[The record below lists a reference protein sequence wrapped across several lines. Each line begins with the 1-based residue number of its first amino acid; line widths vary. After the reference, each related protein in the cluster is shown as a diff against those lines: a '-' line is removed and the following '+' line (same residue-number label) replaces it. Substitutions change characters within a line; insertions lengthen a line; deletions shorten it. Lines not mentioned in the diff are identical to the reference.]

1 MRDTRLHVAS
11 RPRLWLAAML
21 SLLVATSSFTCDEGK
36 TVSESHLN
44 DDYCDCADAS
54 DEPLT
59 GACPGSKF
67 LCAFPRRPTV
77 AIWGSRVND
86 GVCDCCDGS
95 DEWRS
100 SPNLQCPDRCH
111 RHALY
116 GRAWMWM
123 AGVALLGIAI
133 GSLCLCQRQP
143 PETSQFVVELQKPDA
158 STRLGVSLANRDG
171 RMLGWPRID
180 ELYDGIAAQSGQL
193 RAGDV
198 LTSINGQPARGHE
211 GAGMLLRAV
220 VGAVRLT
227 IRRTEEP
234 PPAPAEEAF
243 VRGLLAVAALC
254 ALCWPAPLLG
264 VLGAEPSRAAVGA
277 ALVGASVG
285 AHAALL
291 LAAHAQEAVGRG
303 LLVAGGGCLAAA
315 LALLLLSTPA
325 HAADAPTVLVLMLAA
340 DAAALLA
347 NRRGA
352 RGGALAFVAVHAC
365 VVPAIALLPDAT
377 REQHAAALALAL
389 FNLMLRVVLWAGGR
403 ADDQTVGRLGLCCL
417 AAVPVALRV
426 AELLWEPEPSAGS
439 GLQGVRM
446 RRPDEL

>member
-1 MRDTRLHVAS
+1 
-11 RPRLWLAAML
+11 ML
-21 SLLVATSSFTCDEGK
+21 GLGVYGMLPLLVAASSFTCDGSK
-36 TVSESHLN
+36 LIAESHLN
-44 DDYCDCADAS
+44 DDYCDCADAT

-59 GACPGSKF
+59 GVCPGSKF
-67 LCAFPRRPTV
+67 VCAFPRRPAV

-100 SPNLQCPDRCH
+100 SPSLQCPDRCH
-111 RHALY
+111 RHAMY

-123 AGVALLGIAI
+123 AGVALLGIVI
-133 GSLCLCQRQP
+133 GSLCLCQQQP
-143 PETSQFVVELQKPDA
+143 PETSQFVVELQKREA
-158 STRLGVSLANRDG
+158 STQLGLSLANRDG
-171 RMLGWPRID
+171 RVLGWPRID
-180 ELYDGIAAQSGQL
+180 ELYEGIAAQSGQL
-193 RAGDV
+193 RVGDV
-198 LTSINGQPARGHE
+198 VTSINGQPARGHE
-211 GAGMLLRAV
+211 GAATLLRAV
-220 VGAVRLT
+220 VGVVRLT
-227 IRRTEEP
+227 IKRTHEP
-234 PPAPAEEAF
+234 PPAPAEEAL

-264 VLGAEPSRAAVGA
+264 LLGAEPSRAAVGA

-291 LAAHAQEAVGRG
+291 LAAHAQEAVGRS
-303 LLVAGGGCLAAA
+303 LLVVGGACLAAA

-325 HAADAPTVLVLMLAA
+325 HAAEAPTVLVLMLAA
-340 DAAALLA
+340 DATALLA

-352 RGGALAFVAVHAC
+352 RGGALAFMTVHAC

-377 REQHAAALALAL
+377 QEQHAAALALAL
-389 FNLMLRVVLWAGGR
+389 FNLMLRIVLWAGGR
-403 ADDQTVGRLGLCCL
+403 ADDETVSRLGLCCL
-417 AAVPVALRV
+417 AAVPVVLRAV
-426 AELLWEPEPSAGS
+426 ELLWEPEPTAGS